1 MARYYFRLECLR
13 MLRDPRY
20 LALAV
25 IAPIGFY
32 LLFAT
37 LFGGKTAPAGQ
48 PPQPHQL
55 PGTVEIMVAM
65 AAYGAI
71 WGALA
76 ATGPRIA
83 SERAGG
89 WLEQVRAM
97 PLTGRQV
104 LAAKLAAG
112 MVVAL
117 PALLLVC
124 ATGAAVKD
132 VRLDA
137 AQWAALIGATW
148 LGSLPF
154 ALMGVAIGYAVGAET
169 AFPLSYALYMA
180 MAALGGLWVPPSRL
194 PSSFLHVA
202 DALPT
207 YRLADLGWHIT
218 AGHAPTFADVA
229 VLGAWTVGLGA
240 LAALA
245 YRAPRR
251 VRRRPGGAAGP
262 AGSAG
267 SAVSTEAAG
276 TSDAVGDAARSD
288 PRTVGVHA

>member
-1 MARYYFRLECLR
+1 MTRYYFRLECLR

-37 LFGGKTAPAGQ
+37 LFGGKPDDNRPG
-48 PPQPHQL
+48 QL

-71 WGALA
+71 WGALS

-83 SERAGG
+83 AERGSG
-89 WLEQVRAM
+89 WLEQLRGM
-97 PLTGRQV
+97 PLSAGRV
-104 LAAKLAAG
+104 LAAKLLAG
-112 MVVAL
+112 LAVAL

-124 ATGAAVKD
+124 ATAAVVKD
-132 VRLDA
+132 VRLTA
-137 AQWAALIGATW
+137 VQWPALIGAVW

-154 ALMGVAIGYAVGAET
+154 ALLGIAIGYAVGSET

-180 MAALGGLWVPPSRL
+180 MSAMGGLWVPPSQL
-194 PSSFLHVA
+194 PSSFRNVA

-207 YRLADLGWHIT
+207 YRLADLGWQIA
-218 AGHAPTFADVA
+218 AGHAPTAADVA
-229 VLGAWTVGLGA
+229 VLAGWTAGLA
-240 LAALA
+240 LLAAVA
-245 YRAPRR
+245 YRRPRLAR
-251 VRRRPGGAAGP
+251 TRRPRAA
-262 AGSAG
+262 
-267 SAVSTEAAG
+267 AA
-276 TSDAVGDAARSD
+276 
-288 PRTVGVHA
+288 

>member
-1 MARYYFRLECLR
+1 MGSYYFRLECLR

-20 LALAV
+20 LAMAV

-37 LFGGKTAPAGQ
+37 LFGGEQDGPGV
-48 PPQPHQL
+48 L

-65 AAYGAI
+65 GAYGAI
-71 WGALA
+71 WGALS
-76 ATGPRIA
+76 ATGPRI
-83 SERAGG
+83 SHQRGSG
-89 WLEQVRAM
+89 WLDQVRAM

-104 LAAKLAAG
+104 MGAKLAAG
-112 MVVAL
+112 LAVAL
-117 PALLLVC
+117 PALVLVC

-132 VRLDA
+132 VRLGA
-137 AQWAALIGATW
+137 GQWAAMIGVIW

-180 MAALGGLWVPPSRL
+180 MSAMGGLWVPPSRL

-207 YRLADLGWHIT
+207 YRLADLGWRIA
-218 AGHAPTFADVA
+218 AGHAPTPADAA
-229 VLGAWTVGLGA
+229 VLAAWTLGF
-240 LAALA
+240 AALA
-245 YRAPRR
+245 LLAY
-251 VRRRPGGAAGP
+251 RRPLRTRTRKAAAG
-262 AGSAG
+262 GSPGAKNPG
-267 SAVSTEAAG
+267 TLGASA
-276 TSDAVGDAARSD
+276 
-288 PRTVGVHA
+288 

>member
-1 MARYYFRLECLR
+1 MTRYYFRLECLR

-37 LFGGKTAPAGQ
+37 LFGGKADNNQ
-48 PPQPHQL
+48 PGQL

-71 WGALA
+71 WGALS

-83 SERAGG
+83 QERGSG
-89 WLEQVRAM
+89 WLEQLRAM
-97 PLTGRQV
+97 PLGAGRV

-112 MVVAL
+112 LAVAL

-124 ATGAAVKD
+124 ATAAAAKD
-132 VRLDA
+132 VRLEA
-137 AQWAALIGATW
+137 WQWAALAGAIW

-154 ALMGVAIGYAVGAET
+154 ALLGIAIGYAVGSET

-180 MAALGGLWVPPSRL
+180 MSAMGGLWVPPSQL
-194 PSSFLHVA
+194 PSSFRDVA

-207 YRLADLGWHIT
+207 YRLADLGWQLA
-218 AGHAPTFADVA
+218 AGHAPTLADVA
-229 VLGAWTVGLGA
+229 VLAGWTAGLA
-240 LAALA
+240 LAAAVA
-245 YRAPRR
+245 YRRPRLAHL
-251 VRRRPGGAAGP
+251 RRTAHARPTRAA
-262 AGSAG
+262 
-267 SAVSTEAAG
+267 AV
-276 TSDAVGDAARSD
+276 
-288 PRTVGVHA
+288 

>member
-1 MARYYFRLECLR
+1 MARFYFRLECLR

-37 LFGGKTAPAGQ
+37 LFGGKPVAVGEL
-48 PPQPHQL
+48 H
-55 PGTVEIMVAM
+55 GTVEIMVAM
-65 AAYGAI
+65 AAYGTI
-71 WGALA
+71 WGALS

-104 LAAKLAAG
+104 LSAKLAAG

-124 ATGAAVKD
+124 ATGAAVKG

-137 AQWAALIGATW
+137 AEWAALIAVTW

-154 ALMGVAIGYAVGAET
+154 ALIGIAVGYAVGAET

-180 MAALGGLWVPPSRL
+180 MSALGGLWVPPSQL
-194 PSSFLHVA
+194 PSSFVHVA

-207 YRLADLGWHIT
+207 YRLADLGWHI
-218 AGHAPTFADVA
+218 AGGHAPSLADVA
-229 VLGAWTVGLGA
+229 VLAAWTLGFGVIAAIAYRGPRRAGRGPRADRDNGPAVTAETGA
-240 LAALA
+240 LAV
-245 YRAPRR
+245 PNN
-251 VRRRPGGAAGP
+251 
-262 AGSAG
+262 
-267 SAVSTEAAG
+267 
-276 TSDAVGDAARSD
+276 
-288 PRTVGVHA
+288 VGVSA